1 MLIYSFDTILSFNY
15 IFGFSFSILT
25 KNQKKRENL
34 KKEKS
39 GIMRYREDDGE
50 PFYYDEFADL
60 KNIFDWIFNIEDI

>member
-1 MLIYSFDTILSFNY
+1 MALVFLF
-15 IFGFSFSILT
+15 LQKT
-25 KNQKKRENL
+25 KKKRENL

-50 PFYYDEFADL
+50 LFYYDEFADL